1 MGASRRQHH
10 RQEEGMRAA
19 TAEANRQRAIMEQQ
33 QRAFQ
38 EQLAAQRQ
46 AMLEQTEAMRG
57 AQTTKILSTLEA
69 GNVGI
74 RTARSTRGTTAGL
87 ARGVASLRIPLNVG
101 GTSGSG
107 LNIG

>member
-10 RQEEGMRAA
+10 RRVEAERAA
-19 TAEANRQRAIMEQQ
+19 GIEATRIRMEQ
-33 QRAFQ
+33 
-38 EQLAAQRQ
+38 EAAQRAYEAQIQ
-46 AMLEQTEAMRG
+46 AMREQ
-57 AQTTKILSTLEA
+57 AQALTPDAPPRPIQSTIDA
-69 GNVGI
+69 ANVGI
-74 RTARSTRGTTAGL
+74 RTARSQRGTTAGL